1 MTRIHGFELLR
12 VVESALLLLLL
23 VMDEVG
29 VLGVA
34 ISEEVEGFILEP
46 YKHYNLF

>member
-12 VVESALLLLLL
+12 VVESALLLLL